1 MRSLAFHF
9 SVPDLIRLARIY
21 CEATGISAAT
31 LGEISCKNNGVFGGL
46 FSEDNPRLLSD
57 TAERASA
64 WLVAN
69 WPTELGW
76 PEDVAHP
83 VDEEAF
89 RRSKSNRLPG
99 LKE

>member
-1 MRSLAFHF
+1 MF

-31 LGEISCKNNGVFGGL
+31 LGKNSCKNNRVFVRL
-46 FSEDNPRLLSD
+46 LEEEHPRLLSD

-83 VDEEAF
+83 IAEEAF